1 MEELVRLRRK
11 RNVNSQLASEGKID
25 MRFTVKDGRFILY
38 QSLIRKLGL
47 NDGDSV
53 MFGVSRKENCLYI
66 FKEEA
71 CEDNYTVKQ
80 AGGKRSYLRFTS
92 KNLTQDI
99 INYLG
104 LDKDKQDYFFES
116 ANEMTDGKLKLIEYK
131 REKFT

>member
-1 MEELVRLRRK
+1 MEELVYLRRK
-11 RNVNSQLASEGKID
+11 RSVNGKFTSEGKID

-38 QSLIRKLGL
+38 QSLTRKLGL

-53 MFGVSRKENCLYI
+53 MFGVSKKENCLYI

-80 AGGKRSYLRFTS
+80 AGGKRSYSRFTS
-92 KNLTQDI
+92 KDLIQDI

-104 LDKDKQDYFFES
+104 LDKDKQDYFFE
-116 ANEMTDGKLKLIEYK
+116 AVGEVTDGKLKLIEYK
-131 REKFT
+131 REKFV